1 MMSETQRGNRD
12 NLEDTPD
19 HLPDIKIF
27 KVYDLVPI
35 SLEVISVKR
44 KN

>member
-1 MMSETQRGNRD
+1 MMSEIQRGNRD

-27 KVYDLVPI
+27 KVYDAVPI

-44 KN
+44 KK